1 MNFEIDSTF
10 FEKCLTSDGI
20 FVYGN
25 LFKKTS
31 DYVQE
36 VDDYFRVGIKDYH
49 IIYFENEEYG
59 EIKVTLTNKIC
70 GGLSLNP
77 EYEIKIPYLF
87 EIEYSFLTFKDIYEN
102 TVFKINE

>member
-1 MNFEIDSTF
+1 MEFEINSAF
-10 FEKCLTSDGI
+10 FKKCLNSDGI
-20 FVYGN
+20 FLYGN

-36 VDDYFRVGIKDYH
+36 VNDYFRVGIKDYH

-59 EIKVTLTNKIC
+59 EIKVMLTNKIG

-77 EYEIKIPYLF
+77 QYEIKIPYLF
-87 EIEYSFLTFKDIYEN
+87 EIEYPYLTFKDICEN
-102 TVFKINE
+102 TVFKIN

>member
-1 MNFEIDSTF
+1 MEFEINEAF

-20 FVYGN
+20 FLYGE
-25 LFKKTS
+25 FFEKTS
-31 DYVQE
+31 YYVQE
-36 VDDYFRVGIKDYH
+36 VDDYFRVGIKNYH

-59 EIKVTLTNKIC
+59 EIKVTLTNKIS

-87 EIEYSFLTFKDIYEN
+87 EIEYPHSTFRDICEN
-102 TVFKINE
+102 TVFKIN

>member
-1 MNFEIDSTF
+1 MDFEINRAF

-20 FVYGN
+20 FLYGN

-36 VDDYFRVGIKDYH
+36 VDDYFRVGIKNYH

-59 EIKVTLTNKIC
+59 EIKVTLTNKIG

-87 EIEYSFLTFKDIYEN
+87 EIEYPCLNFKDICEN

>member
-1 MNFEIDSTF
+1 MEFEINGAF

-20 FVYGN
+20 FLYGN

-59 EIKVTLTNKIC
+59 EIKVTLTNKI
-70 GGLSLNP
+70 GGELSLNP
-77 EYEIKIPYLF
+77 QYEIKIPYLF
-87 EIEYSFLTFKDIYEN
+87 EIEYSCLTFKDIYEN
-102 TVFKINE
+102 TVFKIN

>member
-1 MNFEIDSTF
+1 MEFEINSAF
-10 FEKCLTSDGI
+10 FEKCLISDGI
-20 FVYGN
+20 FLYGN

-36 VDDYFRVGIKDYH
+36 VDDFRVGIKDYH

-59 EIKVTLTNKIC
+59 EIKVTLTNKIG

-87 EIEYSFLTFKDIYEN
+87 EIEYPHSTFRDIYEN
-102 TVFKINE
+102 TVFKIN

>member
-1 MNFEIDSTF
+1 MDFEINEAF

-20 FVYGN
+20 FLYGN

-59 EIKVTLTNKIC
+59 EIKVTLTNKI
-70 GGLSLNP
+70 GDGLSLNP

-87 EIEYSFLTFKDIYEN
+87 EIEYPHSTFRDICEN
-102 TVFKINE
+102 TVFKIN

>member
-1 MNFEIDSTF
+1 MEFEINSTF
-10 FEKCLTSDGI
+10 FEKCLNSDGI
-20 FVYGN
+20 FLYGN

-59 EIKVTLTNKIC
+59 EIKVTLTNKI
-70 GGLSLNP
+70 GSGLSLNP

-87 EIEYSFLTFKDIYEN
+87 EIEYPHSTFRDICEN
-102 TVFKINE
+102 TIFKIN